1 MIVNRQFKQY
11 IRSFVRQFSVKSTMK
26 YSTDIQNIN
35 LFFFEQL
42 KNRKTT
48 VCIRVQIST
57 QFEKHLRKKYLI
69 QNKFRPKVKCSLF
82 YDDIIKK
89 QYINTHDITQFQIRM
104 VATRT
109 VKIGESKIKKPPVLL
124 INFNKINKIIFD
136 QANDNFLNDFLRNL
150 EG

>member
-1 MIVNRQFKQY
+1 
-11 IRSFVRQFSVKSTMK
+11 MK
-26 YSTDIQNIN
+26 YDFIVRS
-35 LFFFEQL
+35 
-42 KNRKTT
+42 
-48 VCIRVQIST
+48 
-57 QFEKHLRKKYLI
+57 
-69 QNKFRPKVKCSLF
+69 FRPKVKCSLF